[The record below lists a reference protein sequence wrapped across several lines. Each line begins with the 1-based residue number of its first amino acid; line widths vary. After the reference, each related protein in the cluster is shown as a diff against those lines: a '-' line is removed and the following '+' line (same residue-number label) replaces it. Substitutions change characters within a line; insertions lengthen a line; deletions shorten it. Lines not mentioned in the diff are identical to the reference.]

1 MIDTDLLKI
10 ILRKYGIDPDKVI
23 KNNSNVLEKGNY
35 IDIENT
41 IKYLVEELKVS
52 PKNIEKAPSIL
63 YFNVSAIKKNIE
75 FLKTTEVTFSN
86 VESCLHVLST
96 IPWRLEET
104 YNYIKDNY
112 GISSINRTTSILK
125 IDVDRIKE
133 IERLGLSK
141 ELVLSASI
149 SRLSVEDI
157 RKDILVC
164 RENDIE
170 ITGSVF
176 YRSADEIKEIVTV
189 CRENG
194 LEITGSVFFKS
205 ADDIKEI
212 VAVCRENGI
221 EITGSVFLK
230 SAEEIKKIVTVC
242 RENGIEIT
250 GSVFSKSA
258 DEIRKIVQV
267 CRENGIEI
275 TGSVFLKS
283 AKQLQENIDFLKE
296 NYDESY
302 LSSLIVSKSAKQLRE
317 VFPYLDS
324 LGVLENVKE
333 SASILT
339 LTVDEIKTRKAF
351 IESIGEDIVLDNGK
365 FNSIFGLS
373 KKNYAKKVEAVHNV
387 NNK

>member
-1 MIDTDLLKI
+1 MRTGGVLMIDTDLLKI

-112 GISSINRTTSILK
+112 GISSINKTTSILK

-221 EITGSVFLK
+221 EITGSVF
-230 SAEEIKKIVTVC
+230 S
-242 RENGIEIT
+242 
-250 GSVFSKSA
+250 
-258 DEIRKIVQV
+258 
-267 CRENGIEI
+267 
-275 TGSVFLKS
+275 KS
-283 AKQLQENIDFLKE
+283 AKQLQESIDFLKE

-351 IESIGEDIVLDNGK
+351 VESIGEDIVLDNGK
-365 FNSIFGLS
+365 FNSVFGLS
-373 KKNYAKKVEAVHNV
+373 KKRYAKKVETVLKQENEST
-387 NNK
+387 K